1 MWFNRDGVANIISME
16 NFTKKLPIDYD
27 SSAGDNF
34 ILHKDSKQ
42 IIFNWIP
49 LGIYFHDAR
58 ASDIIMAGTTKEN
71 CKGYTSRKIVAA
83 NKARTGLT
91 TVGNKSAGEYINMIS
106 SGFIRNCPITPQAVT
121 IANKS
126 FGPDIAELKGKK

>member
-1 MWFNRDGVANIISME
+1 MTNIHCNDGVVNVTHKGTLYGYGLVWFNRDGVANIISME

-27 SSAGDNF
+27 SSEGDNF

-58 ASDIIMAGTTKEN
+58 ASDIIMVGTTKEN
-71 CKGYTSRKIVAA
+71 CKV
-83 NKARTGLT
+83 
-91 TVGNKSAGEYINMIS
+91 
-106 SGFIRNCPITPQAVT
+106 
-121 IANKS
+121 
-126 FGPDIAELKGKK
+126 